1 MKIIVTAEA
10 YSKLLSL
17 NRPICHIYIKKGG
30 CFGFH
35 SQIILMDRQDSSADH
50 NAQKLANVDMP
61 EMQIEL
67 VLEQLSES
75 QETIYTP
82 ITDIEIHLY
91 DKNEL
96 DITYTLMYVNS
107 LLKNGFELSTNTNG
121 CCCNKS
127 FGKKYNKQ
135 DCLG

>member
-10 YSKLLSL
+10 YRKLLEL
-17 NRPICHIYIKKGG
+17 ERPICHIHIKKGG

-35 SQIILMDRQDSSADH
+35 SQIILQKATSTEQMNNISNSINTSALS
-50 NAQKLANVDMP
+50 QS
-61 EMQIEL
+61 EL
-67 VLEQLSES
+67 FLEQKIES
-75 QETIYTP
+75 QSTYIPLTDLQIY
-82 ITDIEIHLY
+82 LY
-91 DKNEL
+91 DTNNL

-107 LLKNGFELSTNTNG
+107 LLKTGFEISTNTNG

-135 DCLG
+135 DCIG